1 MPRTISSRHHDIIK
15 RLRKLSKRAY
25 RDAQH
30 QFIVEGL
37 NLLSEASTAGAV
49 LNTLVYV
56 DSRAEE
62 KRLVES
68 MFEGEFPSY
77 MINQDLMNS
86 ISGAVTAPGILGV
99 LGQIEDS
106 YDRILSENGSLFVV
120 ADQVRDPGNLGAL
133 LRIADAAGVDGFL
146 MTPGCADYYNPKV
159 VRAAAGSHF
168 HLKSARDVDMKTAR
182 DNLAGVN
189 TKILG
194 LDPRGE
200 TDYLDIDF
208 SGPVALV
215 VGNEAAGVSA
225 ENRALLDCTVRIPM
239 PGKAE
244 SMNVATAAAVVVF
257 EALRQRVK

>member
-15 RLRKLSKRAY
+15 RLKKLGRRTY
-25 RDAQH
+25 RDEQH

-37 NLLSEASTAGAV
+37 NLLSEASAASV
-49 LNTLVYV
+49 ALNTLVYV
-56 DSRAEE
+56 DSRTEE

-68 MFEGEFPSY
+68 MFGGGFPSY

-99 LGQIEDS
+99 LDQLEDS
-106 YDRILSENGSLFVV
+106 YNKILSGEGSLFIV

-133 LRIADAAGVDGFL
+133 IRIADASGVDGFL

-168 HLKSARDVDMKTAR
+168 HLESARGVDMKTMR
-182 DNLAGVN
+182 EDLAGTN
-189 TKILG
+189 AKILG

-208 SGPVALV
+208 NGPVALV

-257 EALRQRVK
+257 EALRQRRR